1 MNDFYTILNKWFGIM
16 PPTESEQ
23 DWEYTCGDAS
33 QTEDYILFYNENL
46 PILDDEQKETLVNMM
61 IQGFE
66 DLYSNLDQTK
76 KDRIW
81 SDIKKILTEENGHHE
96 RVIRYW
102 ASLDTSLEDAFRV
115 SGGMRELVKEMD
127 LEWNE
132 VLTDADIEYLN
143 NIYDHFEDSLIVSMN
158 YISGNTVDSELVG
171 NMRGDN
177 DLKIT
182 FQRLDRNPFSIE
194 LWFTHTRQMKLL
206 FVNPSDNCQ
215 MDIMKAKV
223 CRNESS
229 VFWTTWDEFDP
240 DNEEHYHFHDVTFV
254 ESEGLKWRVIG

>member
-1 MNDFYTILNKWFGIM
+1 
-16 PPTESEQ
+16 
-23 DWEYTCGDAS
+23 
-33 QTEDYILFYNENL
+33 
-46 PILDDEQKETLVNMM
+46 
-61 IQGFE
+61 
-66 DLYSNLDQTK
+66 
-76 KDRIW
+76 
-81 SDIKKILTEENGHHE
+81 
-96 RVIRYW
+96 
-102 ASLDTSLEDAFRV
+102 
-115 SGGMRELVKEMD
+115 MRAMD

-143 NIYDHFEDSLIVSMN
+143 SIYDHFEDSLIVSMN

-182 FQRLDRNPFSIE
+182 FQRLDRNPFSVE
-194 LWFTHTRQMKLL
+194 LWFTHTKQMSFL
-206 FVNPSDNCQ
+206 FVNSSDNCQ

-240 DNEEHYHFHDVTFV
+240 DNEEHHNFHDATFI
-254 ESEGLKWRVIG
+254 ESEGLRWRVIG